1 MNPYDIQ
8 KRRKTERVQGEEK
21 SKLTFREKYQLI
33 SVEEMTELENYQ
45 LATKNEITTL
55 GNDHN
60 GY

>member
-33 SVEEMTELENYQ
+33 SVEEMTELE
-45 LATKNEITTL
+45 KNKFKGLRTAE
-55 GNDHN
+55 
-60 GY
+60 